1 MESFSVKTSRREQM
15 VDITSQVREIVSSKG
30 MGKGMVT
37 VFVPHTT
44 AAVTINEGADPSVQ
58 HDLLAGLAEL
68 VPHRTPYYQHSEGN
82 SDAHIKASLLGSTV
96 NVLVDGGRLILGTW
110 QAIFFCEFDGPRTR
124 QIHVYVTN

>member
-68 VPHRTPYYQHSEGN
+68 VPHRTPYYQQEAILMPISRPACLGLP
-82 SDAHIKASLLGSTV
+82 STCWLTASFDTGYLAGYFSVSLTGHPAS
-96 NVLVDGGRLILGTW
+96 RL
-110 QAIFFCEFDGPRTR
+110 C
-124 QIHVYVTN
+124 N